1 MQTNQSIKP
10 RIRALATAVPAIIL
24 DQADV
29 ESLGQRLFAAR
40 GATFERMRP
49 VYANAGIDERYSCVD
64 LDWYTQEH
72 SWRERS
78 RLFIENAR
86 KLTKQAAGECLE
98 QAGLAPDDIGG
109 IAVVSTTGVATPSL
123 DALLIEDMGLR
134 RDISRLPVFGLGC
147 AGGVIGLNRV
157 AELARGAPGKKWLFV
172 VVELCGLTFR
182 RADLSNS
189 NIVATALFGDGAA
202 AMVID
207 SDTDT
212 GPAIICGGEHTW
224 PGSLDVMGWQMQD
237 DGFGVLFSRD
247 IPDLVRTSF
256 GDALAVF
263 LNSAG
268 ISLSDIAE
276 IVPHP
281 GGAKV
286 LTALEET
293 MRLPFGSLDNARE
306 ILRQYGNMS
315 AATVFFVLQRSLRN
329 AAGGRRLLSALGPG
343 FTAAFSVLEP

>member
-1 MQTNQSIKP
+1 MLSLGSLLP
-10 RIRALATAVPAIIL
+10 RLRSLATAVPAIVL

-29 ESLGQRLFAAR
+29 ETLGRRIFAGR
-40 GATFERMRP
+40 GDAFERMRP
-49 VYANAGIDERYSCVD
+49 IYGNAGIEKRHSCVD
-64 LDWYTQEH
+64 LDWYMQEH

-78 RLFIENAR
+78 TLYIENAR
-86 KLTKQAAGECLE
+86 KLMRQAAEECLD
-98 QAGLAPDDIGG
+98 QAGLVPDDIGG

-123 DALLIEDMGLR
+123 DALLIEDMALR

-157 AELARGAPGKKWLFV
+157 AELARGQPDKKWLFI

-207 SDTDT
+207 SETDT

-224 PGSLDVMGWQMQD
+224 PDSLDVMGWKMQD

-247 IPDLVRTSF
+247 IPELVRTAF
-256 GDALAVF
+256 GDALTSF
-263 LNSAG
+263 LNGAG
-268 ISLSDIAE
+268 MTLPDIKE

-286 LTALEET
+286 ITALEET
-293 MRLPFGSLDNARE
+293 MELPTGSLDYARE
-306 ILRQYGNMS
+306 ILRDYGNMS
-315 AATVFFVLQRSLRN
+315 AATVFFVLRRSLDR
-329 AAGGRRLLSALGPG
+329 ASGGRLLLSALGPG
-343 FTAAFSVLEP
+343 FTAAFSVLEQ

>member
-1 MQTNQSIKP
+1 M
-10 RIRALATAVPAIIL
+10 VPPIVL

-29 ESLGQRLFAAR
+29 EALGHKIFAAR
-40 GATFERMRP
+40 GATFDRMRP
-49 VYANAGIDERYSCVD
+49 IYANAGIETRYSCVD
-64 LDWYTQEH
+64 LDWYTREH

-78 RLFIENAR
+78 LLYVEHAR
-86 KLTKQAAGECLE
+86 KLAKQAAGECLDR
-98 QAGLAPDDIGG
+98 AGLAPEDIGG

-123 DALLIEDMGLR
+123 DALLIEDMALR

-157 AELARGAPGKKWLFV
+157 AELARGQPGKKWLFI

-189 NIVATALFGDGAA
+189 NIVATALFGDGVA

-207 SDTDT
+207 SETDT
-212 GPAIICGGEHTW
+212 GPAVICGGEHTW
-224 PGSLDVMGWQMQD
+224 PESLDVMGWQMHD

-247 IPDLVRTSF
+247 IPDLIRTAF
-256 GDALAVF
+256 GDALAGF
-263 LNSAG
+263 LDDAG
-268 ISLSDIAE
+268 MSLSDITE

-293 MRLPFGSLDNARE
+293 MHLPAGSLDCARDV
-306 ILRQYGNMS
+306 LRGYGNMS
-315 AATVFFVLQRSLRN
+315 AATVFFVLQLSLGK
-329 AAGGRRLLSALGPG
+329 APHGRRLLSALGPG
-343 FTAAFSVLEP
+343 FTAAFSVLEQ

>member
-1 MQTNQSIKP
+1 M
-10 RIRALATAVPAIIL
+10 
-24 DQADV
+24 
-29 ESLGQRLFAAR
+29 
-40 GATFERMRP
+40 
-49 VYANAGIDERYSCVD
+49 
-64 LDWYTQEH
+64 QEH

-78 RLFIENAR
+78 TLYIENAR
-86 KLTKQAAGECLE
+86 KLMRQAAEECLD
-98 QAGLAPDDIGG
+98 QAGLVPDDIGG

-123 DALLIEDMGLR
+123 DALLIEDMALR

-157 AELARGAPGKKWLFV
+157 AELARGQPGKKWLFI

-207 SDTDT
+207 SETDA

-224 PGSLDVMGWQMQD
+224 PDSLDVMGWKMQD

-247 IPDLVRTSF
+247 IPELVRTAF
-256 GDALAVF
+256 GDALTSF
-263 LNSAG
+263 LNGAG
-268 ISLSDIAE
+268 MTLPDITE

-286 LTALEET
+286 ITALEET
-293 MRLPFGSLDNARE
+293 MELPTGSLDHARE
-306 ILRQYGNMS
+306 ILRDYGNMS
-315 AATVFFVLQRSLRN
+315 AATVFFVLRRSLDR
-329 AAGGRRLLSALGPG
+329 ASGGRLLLSALGPG
-343 FTAAFSVLEP
+343 FTAAFSVLEQ